1 MMVNT
6 SVNLIPY
13 SITHQFT
20 YAFLGGISEDGWQC
34 FNSEQDLVDFVSRIP
49 GAPLTIPPRSLSSAE
64 SLQIENEAKSIVDKV
79 VEDFRRYKVK
89 MEIALKQKDVDVK
102 KASNIRSTE
111 ITSNNSDNSE
121 EYIDELQRLK
131 AQLAAQEVKWKTAYE
146 KVTKENEL
154 LRSRGSDTMVATQ
167 WRERYESCIKD
178 RDELTEKLRIFT
190 SSSSSNSSSSDKL
203 SAPSPN
209 GNVDENKSLA
219 QSYIELR
226 DEYKEFRRKVLAIE
240 KQRSQ
245 EGTKKSDN
253 SVTTYDNTSTN
264 TMKLGMGESKIQYIR
279 QMVFQYLSCRDSVV
293 KPHIESALIAIFR
306 FNSDEKNA
314 IESRQKEEEGQDP
327 LTSITQFLGNLGV

>member
-1 MMVNT
+1 MT
-6 SVNLIPY
+6 RLF
-13 SITHQFT
+13 TH
-20 YAFLGGISEDGWQC
+20 AFLGGISEDGWQC

-49 GAPLTIPPRSLSSAE
+49 GAPLTIPPRSLSSTE

-131 AQLAAQEVKWKTAYE
+131 AQLAAQELKWKTAYE

-190 SSSSSNSSSSDKL
+190 SSSSNSSDKL

-245 EGTKKSDN
+245 EGTKKNEN
-253 SVTTYDNTSTN
+253 SVTYDNTSTN